1 MWKSHYH
8 AEFVLWLDLDGRIC
22 HLQTAGHLG
31 KAELQ
36 RNIDCESMLQFERG
50 EEEEEEEEEV

>member
-1 MWKSHYH
+1 MYVEVTLSCRIC
-8 AEFVLWLDLDGRIC
+8 ALVGRIC
-22 HLQTAGHLG
+22 HLQTAGHFG

-50 EEEEEEEEEV
+50 EEEEEDEEEV